1 MVIPFAQ
8 KKPQK
13 SNQIKF
19 PLSPYR
25 AKYLTKSK

>member
-8 KKPQK
+8 KTPQK